1 MKPGSLMPKMNLSS
15 HELDAITAYMVSLR

>member
-15 HELDAITAYMVSLR
+15 HELDAITAYMASLR